1 MPGIFEPV
9 GDRVRDA
16 MKILLKISYLGTAY
30 CGYQVQPN
38 GVSIQQRLNE
48 AALGVFGFPC
58 DIVGCSR
65 TDSGVH
71 ANMFCATIA
80 RKGAESLETAIPID
94 RVPFAL
100 SAYLPQDICVYAAGW
115 VSDDFHARY
124 DVVEK
129 EYIYRFYNRPVR
141 DPFEEGRSAHVPK
154 PITREGLEKMRLAA
168 ATLCGTHDFS
178 AYMAKG
184 SSVKSTVRTITHADV
199 TRNGDVI
206 VFRVAANGFL
216 YNMVRILAGTLLD
229 VGQEKIT
236 VEEFVAVTEG
246 CDRSRAG
253 ATMPACGLYL
263 NRVIY

>member
-1 MPGIFEPV
+1 
-9 GDRVRDA
+9 
-16 MKILLKISYLGTAY
+16 MKILIKISYLGADY

-48 AALGVFGFPC
+48 AALAVFGFPC

-65 TDSGVH
+65 TDRGVH
-71 ANMFCATIA
+71 ANMFCATVA
-80 RKGAESLETAIPID
+80 QKGGASLVTQIPID
-94 RVPFAL
+94 RIPLAF
-100 SAYLPQDICVYAAGW
+100 SAYLPQDISVYDAEW
-115 VSDDFHARY
+115 VPDEFHARY

-129 EYIYRFYNRPVR
+129 EYLYRFYNRAVR

-154 PITREGLEKMRLAA
+154 PISDEGLEQMRLAA
-168 ATLCGTHDFS
+168 ATLCGTQDFS

-184 SSVKSTVRTITHADV
+184 SSVKSTVRTITRAEV

-206 VFRVAANGFL
+206 EFRVAANGFL
-216 YNMVRILAGTLLD
+216 YNMVRILAGTLLA
-229 VGQEKIT
+229 VAQEKMT
-236 VEEFVAVTEG
+236 VAEFVAITESR
-246 CDRSRAG
+246 DRMRAG